1 MLTLK
6 NIRKDY
12 KVGDTTVQALKGVSL
27 SFRKNEFV
35 SILGPSGCG
44 KTTMLNLI
52 GGLDHYTDGDLVI
65 DNISTKNYND
75 RDWDTYRNH
84 RVGFI
89 FQSYNLIPHQTVLE
103 NVELALNISGVD
115 KAERVKRAKE
125 ALDKVGLQD
134 QYNKKPNQLSGGQCQ
149 RVAIARALVNDPEIL
164 LADEPTGALDTTTS
178 VQIMDLIKEIAKE
191 CLVIMVTHNP
201 ELAEKYSTRIIK
213 LLDGNV
219 LSDSN
224 PFNGEDVGVEVVA
237 EYSIS
242 NKVDKKE
249 VEKKKNTSKKS
260 KLGFWSTFKLSA
272 RNLMSK
278 FKRTLMVCFAGSIG
292 IIGVA
297 MVLAVSTGVQG
308 YINGM
313 QNDMLSGNPIEISES
328 SYDFEA
334 LMSMSGLDLGGAD
347 TTLAIKDGY
356 INIDYIIEYLV
367 KTSKSVSNL
376 KITNDITKDYIDY
389 VYAMPEENYA
399 AIASLYGIN
408 LSNNLYTNYTLE
420 EIGNTEMSISA
431 AVQMYTA
438 MLGTTEYKNLGQ
450 YISSVTNNFQQM
462 PNSEEFIMSQYE
474 FLTNEE
480 TSKFPTNANEIVL
493 VVNKDYAVSDI
504 LLAQLGYYT
513 QDEFLNVIFKA
524 VEDENYDEAIWK
536 ERFSYDELIGK
547 NFTWYPNDTVFNKT
561 DESSPLAQ
569 YNPFTY
575 NAYADE
581 SWTTGKELTITGIL
595 KPKKGLSYGTL
606 STGVYYTEA
615 LTKEIILNSIT
626 SELVQ
631 YLVSQ
636 KMSEFVSTSYNGVN
650 TGITYNYSF
659 VVNGTNYNNLVGLV
673 GTTNQISAM
682 LGAMSGQPMP
692 VQYSLSLRELGG
704 KTLPSKIEVYPT
716 DFDFKD
722 KVTEYLDAW
731 NEKGDIIVGD
741 KTIKFED
748 RKEIKFNDNLGL
760 VIDLI
765 STLINVITYALIAFT
780 ALSLVVSTVMVA
792 IITYVSVIERIKEIG
807 VIRSLGGRKK
817 DVSRLFIAETVII
830 GGVSGLI
837 GVGVT
842 YLMSFAI
849 NMIVGSLTGIYTI
862 ANLQITSAIIMVLI
876 SIGLTLI
883 SGVVPARIAA
893 KKDPVDAL
901 RSE

>member
-1 MLTLK
+1 MLILK
-6 NIRKDY
+6 NIKKDY
-12 KVGDTTVQALKGVSL
+12 KVGDGVVEALKGVSL
-27 SFRKNEFV
+27 SFRQSEFV

-52 GGLDHYTDGDLVI
+52 GGLDHYTAGDLII
-65 DNISTKNYND
+65 DDVSTKNYSD

-103 NVELALNISGVD
+103 NVTLALRISGID
-115 KAERVKRAKE
+115 KAERIRRAKE
-125 ALDKVGLQD
+125 ALDKVGLKG

-164 LADEPTGALDTTTS
+164 LADEPTGALDTVTS

-201 ELAEKYSTRIIK
+201 ELAETYSTRIIK
-213 LLDGNV
+213 LLDGEV
-219 LSDSN
+219 VSDSN
-224 PFNGEDVGVEVVA
+224 PFNEEESKIEQVA
-237 EYSIS
+237 GNEIKFQKTKSGK
-242 NKVDKKE
+242 NKNV
-249 VEKKKNTSKKS
+249 SKKS
-260 KLGFWSTFKLSA
+260 KLGFWSAFRLSA

-313 QNDMLSGNPIEISES
+313 QDDMLSGNPIEIAES
-328 SYDFEA
+328 SYDFA
-334 LMSMSGLDLGGAD
+334 SLMSMSGLELSGDVAKI
-347 TTLAIKDGY
+347 AIKDGY
-356 INIDYIIEYLV
+356 INVDYIIEYLV
-367 KTSKSVSNL
+367 KTAKNVSNL
-376 KITNDITKDYIDY
+376 KITNDITQDYIDY

-399 AIASLYGIN
+399 AIASLYGVN
-408 LSNNLYTNYTLE
+408 LTNNLYTNYNLN
-420 EIGNTEMSISA
+420 EIGDKEMSISS

-438 MLGTTEYKNLGQ
+438 MLGTTEYKNMGQ
-450 YISSVTNNFQQM
+450 YISSVTNNFNQI

-474 FLTNEE
+474 FLTSEE
-480 TSKFPTNANEIVL
+480 TSKFPTNSNEIVL

-504 LLAQLGYYT
+504 LLAQLGYYS
-513 QDEFLNVIFKA
+513 QEEFFNVIFKA
-524 VEDENYDEAIWK
+524 VEDPNYNEAIWK
-536 ERFSYDELIGK
+536 ERFSYDELVGK
-547 NFTWYPNDTVFNKT
+547 KFTWYPNDTIFNKT

-581 SWTTGKELTITGIL
+581 NWTTGKELTITGIL
-595 KPKKGLSYGTL
+595 KPKQGLSYGTL

-615 LTKEIILNSIT
+615 LTKEIILNNIT

-631 YLVSQ
+631 YLLSQ
-636 KMSEFVSTSYNGVN
+636 NMSEFVSTSYNGIN

-659 VVNGTNYNNLVGLV
+659 VVNGTNYDNLVGLV
-673 GTTNQISAM
+673 GTRNQISAM

-704 KTLPSKIEVYPT
+704 KSLPSEINIYPT
-716 DFDFKD
+716 NFEFKD
-722 KVTEYLDAW
+722 SVTEYLDAW
-731 NEKGDIIVGD
+731 NNEGDVVVGD
-741 KTIKFED
+741 KTITFEE
-748 RKEIKFNDNLGL
+748 RKEIKYNDNLAII
-760 VIDLI
+760 IDLI

-830 GGVSGLI
+830 GGTSGLI

-849 NMIVGSLTGIYTI
+849 NMLVGALTGIYTI
-862 ANLQITSAIIMVLI
+862 ANLPITSAIIMVLI

-893 KKDPVDAL
+893 HKDPVEAL